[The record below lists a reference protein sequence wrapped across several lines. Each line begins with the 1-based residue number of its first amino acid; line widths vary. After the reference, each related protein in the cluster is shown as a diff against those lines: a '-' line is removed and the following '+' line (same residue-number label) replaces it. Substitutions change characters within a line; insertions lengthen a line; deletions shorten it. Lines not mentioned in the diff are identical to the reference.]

1 MKKLLLFTMLVFGL
15 TARAQVV
22 FQIKSPESIKG
33 FYTIKNADSTTHYW
47 GNGST
52 VKKSVQAELKLATG
66 VDSLADK
73 TLPIGDYKGKIA
85 VIFRGVVSFADKAL
99 RAQEAGAVAIVIVN
113 HGKQTNGT
121 VNGDEIFPMAGGT
134 SYTDGSNAMKV
145 NIPVIMISKNTYS
158 SLSTVLRSGESVL
171 GYIGG
176 KQKLEYNLVL
186 EPGYVSGPAR
196 RTRPTLLVQEGMVSD
211 TLHAV
216 IINDGSKLQTNV
228 LVLNK
233 IEFENKIIHADT
245 FYFDSIY
252 PGDTLGYFY
261 KKTPF
266 SPKADLAKGS
276 YKLTWYTANLY
287 KDDAGKFQDTLIEEY
302 LFDNSVVIPFNV
314 SDTISSNVAL
324 TSTNLPNNST
334 GFAPGTVASAHGVC
348 QIFQDPYANTM
359 HADAITFGSYHYGKA
374 KMLKDHLFEINVF
387 EWNDQFNNIRDTTKD
402 AADKD
407 YSKFIVSKAWSL
419 IPLVDKQNFSSP
431 LAAYSGFQYV
441 KLDNSILFENN
452 KRYLF
457 CVSTSKADSIGFFF
471 NEDKT
476 NYGSWY
482 REKQATMCLVVDGTY
497 DTRTYSPSFTIVPSL
512 ALSVFKNTAASVDNS
527 VSAEATINV
536 FPNPSHDLVNLSFL
550 MDKASDVVV
559 SITDLSG
566 KLLYSNSIKAVSGN
580 NSIPVD
586 VNAIAKGVYVLH
598 ISSDFVN
605 ATRRI
610 VIEK

>member
-1 MKKLLLFTMLVFGL
+1 
-15 TARAQVV
+15 
-22 FQIKSPESIKG
+22 
-33 FYTIKNADSTTHYW
+33 
-47 GNGST
+47 
-52 VKKSVQAELKLATG
+52 
-66 VDSLADK
+66 
-73 TLPIGDYKGKIA
+73 
-85 VIFRGVVSFADKAL
+85 
-99 RAQEAGAVAIVIVN
+99 
-113 HGKQTNGT
+113 
-121 VNGDEIFPMAGGT
+121 
-134 SYTDGSNAMKV
+134 
-145 NIPVIMISKNTYS
+145 
-158 SLSTVLRSGESVL
+158 
-171 GYIGG
+171 
-176 KQKLEYNLVL
+176 
-186 EPGYVSGPAR
+186 
-196 RTRPTLLVQEGMVSD
+196 
-211 TLHAV
+211 
-216 IINDGSKLQTNV
+216 
-228 LVLNK
+228 
-233 IEFENKIIHADT
+233 
-245 FYFDSIY
+245 
-252 PGDTLGYFY
+252 
-261 KKTPF
+261 
-266 SPKADLAKGS
+266 
-276 YKLTWYTANLY
+276 
-287 KDDAGKFQDTLIEEY
+287 
-302 LFDNSVVIPFNV
+302 
-314 SDTISSNVAL
+314 
-324 TSTNLPNNST
+324 
-334 GFAPGTVASAHGVC
+334 
-348 QIFQDPYANTM
+348 
-359 HADAITFGSYHYGKA
+359 
-374 KMLKDHLFEINVF
+374 MLKDHLFEINVF
-387 EWNDQFNNIRDTTKD
+387 EWTDQFKNIRDTTKD

-407 YSKFIVSKAWSL
+407 YSKFIVSKAWSF

-457 CVSTSKADSIGFFF
+457 CVSTSKADSIGFLF

-536 FPNPSHDLVNLSFL
+536 YPNPSHDVVNLSFS

>member
-1 MKKLLLFTMLVFGL
+1 MKKLLLFFITLVMSAGL
-15 TARAQVV
+15 KAQCV
-22 FQIKSPESIKG
+22 FQVKSPDEIKG
-33 FYTIKNADSTTHYW
+33 FYAMLPGDSTQGW
-47 GNGST
+47 GNGAFHL
-52 VKKSVQAELKLATG
+52 KELQAPIAWLGA
-66 VDSLADK
+66 DSLAID
-73 TLPIGDYKGKIA
+73 PIKMDLTGKIA
-85 VIFRGVVSFADKAL
+85 IIRRGAIGFAVKVTN
-99 RAQEAGAVAIVIVN
+99 AQKAGAVGVIIVN
-113 HGKQTNGT
+113 SAATGIQGL
-121 VNGDEIFPMAGGT
+121 GG
-134 SYTDGSNAMKV
+134 GLPEHKV
-145 NIPVIMISKNTYS
+145 PIVSISKS
-158 SLSTVLRSGESVL
+158 DGDKIIVVLKKGLETI
-171 GYIGG
+171 GYIG
-176 KQKLEYNLVL
+176 KKPVLENNLVL

-211 TLHAV
+211 TLHAA
-216 IINDGSKLQTNV
+216 IINAGSKLQTDV
-228 LVLNK
+228 FVLNK

-245 FYFDSIY
+245 FFFDSIY

-261 KKTPF
+261 KKIPF

-276 YKLTWYTANLY
+276 YKLTWYTAHYIASGTGTNSFEIVDMSN
-287 KDDAGKFQDTLIEEY
+287 DDDL
-302 LFDNSVVIPFNV
+302 LDNSVVIPFNV

-324 TSTNLPNNST
+324 TSTNLPINSN
-334 GFAPGTVASAHGVC
+334 GFAPSTVASAHGVC

-497 DTRTYSPSFTIVPSL
+497 DTRIYSPSFTIVPSL

-536 FPNPSHDLVNLSFL
+536 YPNPSHDLVNLSFL